1 MHKLGRRVSR
11 RSVMGGIAGGMVAA
25 GASLAA
31 GIGRAAGPEA
41 GSGRPALA
49 TGPWD
54 VIIIGGGFA
63 GVTAARDLAWRG
75 RRVLLLEARARL
87 GGRTFTSAFAGHHVD
102 LGGTWVGLE
111 QPFVWSERLR
121 YGIGLAES
129 AAFAAGER
137 AIYRAGGNRVETT
150 PQAYAELFA
159 AGVRKFMAPAAEA
172 FPRPFDPLHAEGWRR
187 FDALSSA
194 EAIEQL
200 RLTQP
205 ELDIVSG
212 FASINGHTFT
222 SQIGYLDQLKWY
234 ALGAFDPLRL
244 FENCGRYRLEG
255 GTKALLECVAADARA
270 AGAELRTSTPVTAVV
285 REGAHYRVVGDDDA
299 GQVARA
305 VLVAVPLNTLARIR
319 FEPGISADKLAASRE
334 RITGAGTKLYVKL
347 KGSRPAFSAQG
358 SEKEALTFL
367 WTEYLD
373 ADTQLAVG
381 FGPDPKRLDIN
392 DSDSVQQ
399 AVEAYLPGAEVL
411 DSAGYEWTADPYALS
426 TWCMYRPGFF
436 TKYFRE
442 LQRPEGGIHFAGSDI
457 ASGWRGFIDGAIETG
472 VVSAR
477 RIHAEL
483 GA

>member
-1 MHKLGRRVSR
+1 MKESGRRLDR
-11 RSVMGGIAGGMVAA
+11 RAVIGGIAAA
-25 GASLAA
+25 GVGLV
-31 GIGRAAGPEA
+31 AGPVA
-41 GSGRPALA
+41 GAASGAGAA
-49 TGPWD
+49 TSWD
-54 VIIIGGGFA
+54 VIVIGGGFA
-63 GVTAARDLAWRG
+63 GLTAARDLAWRG
-75 RRVLLLEARARL
+75 RRVLLLEARVRL
-87 GGRTFTSAFAGHHVD
+87 GGRAFTSEFAGHRVD

-111 QPFVWSERLR
+111 QPFVWSERMR

-137 AIYRAGGNRVETT
+137 AIYRAGGRRVETT

-172 FPRPFDPLHAEGWRR
+172 FPRPFDPLYAEGWKRY
-187 FDALSSA
+187 DTLSAA
-194 EAIEQL
+194 EAIAQL

-205 ELDIVSG
+205 ELDIVNG
-212 FASINGHTFT
+212 FASINGHTHT
-222 SQIGYLDQLKWY
+222 AQIGYLDQLKWY

-255 GTKALLECVAADARA
+255 GTQALLECIAADARA
-270 AGAELRTSTPVTAVV
+270 ARAELRTATPVAAVV
-285 REGAHYRVVGDDDA
+285 REGAGYRVVTDDA
-299 GQVARA
+299 VEHVGRT

-347 KGSRPAFSAQG
+347 KGPRPVFSAQG
-358 SEKEALTFL
+358 SEREALTFL

-381 FGPDPKRLDIN
+381 FGPDPKLLDIN
-392 DSDSVQQ
+392 DSEAVQR

-411 DSAGYEWTADPYALS
+411 DSAGYEWAADPYALS

-472 VVSAR
+472 VMSAR
-477 RIHAEL
+477 RIDAEL